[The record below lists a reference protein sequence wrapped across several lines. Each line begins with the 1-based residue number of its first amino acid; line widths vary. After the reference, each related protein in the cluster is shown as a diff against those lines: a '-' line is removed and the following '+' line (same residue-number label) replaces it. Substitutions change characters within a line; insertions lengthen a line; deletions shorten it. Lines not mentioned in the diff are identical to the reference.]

1 MIAAHLERRMID
13 MRLLR
18 WFAAITALAGSAV
31 AVPASAE
38 PLRVAHDQR
47 FPPFAQAENGQS
59 TGLAVDLLRAAAKQA
74 GLDISF
80 VPVPFQE
87 IQTTLTDGRADAIF
101 PIAITPERKQSFDFS
116 TPLLP
121 TGGALFVRAPE
132 KTPASLAAIAGKTV
146 TTPRTGPLAAYL
158 QKNAPDAKLIVTANY
173 DESLAQ
179 LVSGQADVAA
189 LNFQTGAQLAAR
201 LHPGQ
206 ITPPDRLFWELPF
219 AVAVPKGKSADV
231 LRKLDGG
238 IAAIRADGTFGRINA
253 EFLKR

>member
-1 MIAAHLERRMID
+1 MLLDLRLGLHLHQ
-13 MRLLR
+13 RL
-18 WFAAITALAGSAV
+18 AVITALVWSAV
-31 AVPASAE
+31 TLIVPASAE
-38 PLRVAHDQR
+38 VLRVAHDQR
-47 FPPFAQAENGQS
+47 FPPFAQAENGRS
-59 TGLAVDLLRAAAKQA
+59 SGLAVDLLHAAAKHA

-101 PIAITPERKQSFDFS
+101 PLAITPERRQTLDFS
-116 TPLLP
+116 APLLP
-121 TGGALFVRAPE
+121 TGGALFVRTPE

-201 LHPGQ
+201 LHPGK

-219 AVAVPKGKSADV
+219 AIAMPKGKSADA
-231 LRKLDGG
+231 LRKLDAG
-238 IAAIRADGTFGRINA
+238 IAAIRADGTFERINA

>member
-1 MIAAHLERRMID
+1 MITAHLERRMID

-18 WFAAITALAGSAV
+18 WFAAITVLAGSAV
-31 AVPASAE
+31 APAASAE

-59 TGLAVDLLRAAAKQA
+59 SGLAVDLLRAAAKHA
-74 GLDISF
+74 GLDIAF

-158 QKNAPDAKLIVTANY
+158 QKTAPDAKLIVTANY

-201 LHPGQ
+201 LHPGK

-219 AVAVPKGKSADV
+219 AIAVPKGKSADT
-231 LRKLDGG
+231 LRKLDSG
-238 IAAIRADGTFGRINA
+238 IAAIRADGTFDRINA

>member
-1 MIAAHLERRMID
+1 MITLYT
-13 MRLLR
+13 
-18 WFAAITALAGSAV
+18 FARGARG
-31 AVPASAE
+31 
-38 PLRVAHDQR
+38 LRVMWLCEELSLPYTVRNHA
-47 FPPFAQAENGQS
+47 FPVGS
-59 TGLAVDLLRAAAKQA
+59 DYRALNPL
-74 GLDISF
+74 GT
-80 VPVPFQE
+80 VPFLE
-87 IQTTLTDGRADAIF
+87 DEGGVAINESVAMMLY
-101 PIAITPERKQSFDFS
+101 IASTYGP

-201 LHPGQ
+201 LHPGK

-219 AVAVPKGKSADV
+219 AIAMPKGKSADA
-231 LRKLDGG
+231 LRKLDAG
-238 IAAIRADGTFGRINA
+238 IAAIRADGTFERINA